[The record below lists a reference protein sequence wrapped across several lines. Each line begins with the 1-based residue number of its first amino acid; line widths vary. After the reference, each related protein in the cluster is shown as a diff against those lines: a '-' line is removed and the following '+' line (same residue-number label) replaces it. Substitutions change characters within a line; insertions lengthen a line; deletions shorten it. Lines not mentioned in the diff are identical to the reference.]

1 MEIILVGLSHKT
13 APVEI
18 REKVSFQGDRLKEG
32 MLRLKS
38 TDEIME
44 CIILSTCN
52 RVEIYATAGR
62 AEVGIARVKEFLH
75 SNQSDMSLEWFEQHL
90 YIHKNDKAV
99 RHLFRVAS
107 SLDSMV
113 IGEPQILGQVKESFD
128 IALLNKTTGV
138 VLNKLFKKAL
148 SVAKRVRT
156 ETSIGEHA
164 VSISYA
170 AVELAR
176 KIFSDL
182 RTRTGLLLGAGE
194 MGTLAARYLVNSG
207 IKEIV
212 VSTRNY
218 ERALQLARSYNGRVV
233 PFEDFLDELVKVDVM
248 ICSTGAPDYVVKFP
262 QMKDIMHRRKNR
274 PLFIIDISV
283 PRNVDPDINRLDNVF
298 LYDIDDLQSV
308 VETNLRNRQEEAKK
322 GEAIIDEEVDVF
334 IRWFKSLD
342 IVPVIVALRE
352 KMEDIRKRELE
363 KTLSKL
369 KDLSPQEKQVIDALT
384 ASIVKKILHSPMV
397 TLKNSAQSSNGIMY
411 VEAAKK
417 LFDLDTEENI

>member
-18 REKVSFQGDRLKEG
+18 REKISFQGDRLREG

-38 TDEIME
+38 ADEIME

-52 RVEIYATAGR
+52 RVEIYATAIR
-62 AEVGIARVKEFLH
+62 AEIGIARVKEFLH
-75 SNQSDMSLEWFEQHL
+75 SNQSDMSIEWFEQHF

-99 RHLFRVAS
+99 RHLFRVTS

-128 IALLNKTTGV
+128 MALLNKTTGV

-182 RTRTGLLLGAGE
+182 RARTGLLLGAGE
-194 MGTLAARYLVNSG
+194 MGTLAARYLVNNG

-218 ERALQLARSYNGRVV
+218 ERALQLAKSYNGRVV
-233 PFEDFLDELVKVDVM
+233 PFEEFLNELIKVDVM
-248 ICSTGAPDYVVKFP
+248 ICSTGAPDYIVRFHD
-262 QMKDIMHRRKNR
+262 MKEIMHRRKNR

-283 PRNVDPDINRLDNVF
+283 PRNVDPEINRLGNVF

-308 VETNLRNRQEEAKK
+308 VENNLRNRQEEARK

-363 KTLSKL
+363 KTLGKL
-369 KDLSPQEKQVIDALT
+369 KGLSPEERQVIDALT
-384 ASIVKKILHSPMV
+384 TSIVKKILHSPLV
-397 TLKNSAQSSNGIMY
+397 TLKNSAQSSNGLLY

-417 LFDLDTEENI
+417 LFDLDTE